1 MSQCRNRPSIRV
13 STARISL
20 VVRGVRTSFLSDPW
34 NKRES
39 TRGMVEGFVVTSEIR
54 VVSSLGD
61 ERGSKGFINGD
72 LFVKIS
78 SNPSPSI
85 PLSSACNARDTRT
98 GEGDNG
104 RRVMNQRNILKVV
117 ENIVVENIN

>member
-1 MSQCRNRPSIRV
+1 MSKPSVDTCLHGLYI
-13 STARISL
+13 ARCTL
-20 VVRGVRTSFLSDPW
+20 GVRTSFLSDPW

-61 ERGSKGFINGD
+61 ERGGSKRFINGD

-78 SNPSPSI
+78 SNPSLPI

-98 GEGDNG
+98 GIRSDESEEYF
-104 RRVMNQRNILKVV
+104 KSS
-117 ENIVVENIN
+117 

>member
-1 MSQCRNRPSIRV
+1 M
-13 STARISL
+13 
-20 VVRGVRTSFLSDPW
+20 
-34 NKRES
+34 
-39 TRGMVEGFVVTSEIR
+39 TSEIR

-61 ERGSKGFINGD
+61 ERGGSKRFINGD

-78 SNPSPSI
+78 SNPSLPI